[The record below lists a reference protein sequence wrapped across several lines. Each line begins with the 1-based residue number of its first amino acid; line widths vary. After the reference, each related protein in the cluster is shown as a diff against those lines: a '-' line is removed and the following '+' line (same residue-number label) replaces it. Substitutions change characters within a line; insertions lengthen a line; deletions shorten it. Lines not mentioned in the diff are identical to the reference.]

1 MTFAGPPVA
10 AATMAVAPASVSLS
24 APLTVAIPPSQQVTI
39 TMSDKN
45 QQWTAGVYPGNRLTS
60 WLTLSQYSGTGNG
73 TITLQANGSGL
84 TSGAYRAT
92 VIITSANTVPQAI
105 SIPVM
110 FINGVAAGTTITG
123 VGNAF
128 SFTPTAAPGMVMAIY
143 GSGLADSTASATSQP
158 LPYSLSNVTAAV
170 NGVPAPLY
178 FVSSGQL
185 NVQVPYWVGAG
196 PAVVGVNNS
205 GAIAGYQINITPT
218 APGILTD
225 GSGSVSPSASGSPG
239 SVATVYVTGDGEV
252 TDTTLESGFAPAAGT
267 ALANLPRPVQAP
279 GVTVGGVQAVVQF
292 YGITPGIVGMSQVN
306 FIVPALNLGAQPVV
320 VNVGGVSKA
329 PGEPSLLQASLK

>member
-1 MTFAGPPVA
+1 M
-10 AATMAVAPASVSLS
+10 AATPASVSLS
-24 APLTVAIPPSQQVTI
+24 SPLTVAIPPTQQVTV

-45 QQWTAGVYPGNRLTS
+45 QQWSAGVYPANRLTS
-60 WLTLSQYSGTGNG
+60 WLTLSQYSGTGSG
-73 TITLQANGSGL
+73 AITLQANGRGL
-84 TSGAYRAT
+84 TAGAYRAT

-110 FINGVAAGTTITG
+110 FVNGASAGTTITG

-128 SFTPTAAPGMVMAIY
+128 SYTPTAAPGMVMAIY
-143 GSGLADSTASATSQP
+143 GSGLAGTAASATSQP

-196 PAVVGVNNS
+196 PAVVGVNNN
-205 GAIAGYQINITPT
+205 GAIAGYQVNITPT

-225 GSGSVSPSASGSPG
+225 GQGSVSPSATGSPG
-239 SVATVYVTGDGEV
+239 GGATLYVTGDGEV
-252 TDTTLESGFAPAAGT
+252 NDTTLESGFAPAAGT
-267 ALANLPRPVQAP
+267 TLANLPRPVQP
-279 GVTVGGVQAVVQF
+279 PSVTVGGVQALVQF

-306 FIVPALNLGAQPVV
+306 FIVPAVSLGTQPVV
-320 VNVGGVSKA
+320 VTVGGISSAPAGFMIVSALTK
-329 PGEPSLLQASLK
+329 